1 MEEPILQENVSRYT
15 VFPVKY
21 HDIWKLYEQSLGNF
35 WTVDEVDFS
44 KDKDDWVNLN
54 KDEQYF
60 IKNIL
65 AFFAASDGIVNENL
79 ILNFYKEVQLPEM
92 RQFYASQIQIEAIH
106 GHCYS
111 LMIETY
117 VSDELEKQNLFRA
130 IETVPIVKK
139 KADWALK
146 WITQGTFSQRLLAF
160 IIVEGIFFS
169 GSFCAIYW
177 LKNRGLMPGL
187 TLSNEFISRDEA
199 LHCNGAITLYSHL
212 LNKLS
217 EKEVHDIFA
226 EAVEIEKEFVTKSLS
241 VKMIGMN
248 EGMMKQYIE
257 YIADYWLLKMG
268 HNKLYTSDNPFDFMN
283 YISLQSFG
291 NFFETKISSY
301 RKANVGS
308 SAKETEFSLED
319 DF

>member
-1 MEEPILQENVSRYT
+1 MIEPILQENTSRYT

-35 WTVDEVDFS
+35 WTVDEIDFS
-44 KDKDDWVNLN
+44 KDKDDWVKLSDN
-54 KDEQYF
+54 ERYF

-65 AFFAASDGIVNENL
+65 AFFAVSDGIVNENL
-79 ILNFYKEVQLPEM
+79 ILNFYSEVQLPEM

-117 VSDELEKQNLFRA
+117 INDDLEKQKIFKA

-139 KADWALK
+139 KTDWALK
-146 WITQGTFSQRLLAF
+146 WINNGTFAQRLLAF
-160 IIVEGIFFS
+160 TIIEGIFFS
-169 GSFCAIYW
+169 GSFCAIFW

-212 LNKLS
+212 VEKLS
-217 EKEVHDIFA
+217 EKEVHRIFT
-226 EAVEIEKEFVTKSLS
+226 EAVNIEKEFVSESLQ
-241 VKMIGMN
+241 VKLIGMN
-248 EGMMKQYIE
+248 DVMMKQYIE
-257 YIADYWLLKMG
+257 YVADYWLLKMG
-268 HNKLYTSDNPFDFMN
+268 HSKLYGSENPFDFMN

-308 SAKETEFSLED
+308 SEQETKFSLEE